1 MPAGVRGAVQRR
13 DPRAQGHQGDRSASG
28 SASRAS
34 HQEPLYVE
42 CALTSGCMWIQ
53 DTVHWGYFSKTLPHK
68 LSIKS
73 GDEVTVEMVSHHC
86 GDDPDL
92 MSKGDKNLEE
102 IYAWGP
108 KGLSHHAASCIL
120 MWPAAS

>member
-1 MPAGVRGAVQRR
+1 
-13 DPRAQGHQGDRSASG
+13 
-28 SASRAS
+28 
-34 HQEPLYVE
+34 
-42 CALTSGCMWIQ
+42 MWIQ

-92 MSKGDKNLEE
+92 MIKGDKNLEE